1 MVPGGKTDSAPDEEC
16 DEGERGE
23 GTGDRGVLGPGL
35 VIATVAAAS
44 ASSGGGDK
52 ALPHVVQKRAP
63 DAEDAPQLG
72 QKLIDPACAGRSS
85 DS

>member
-1 MVPGGKTDSAPDEEC
+1 MVPGGKTENVPDEEC
-16 DEGERGE
+16 DEAECGED
-23 GTGDRGVLGPGL
+23 TGDRGVLGPGL

-44 ASSGGGDK
+44 ESPGGGDK

-63 DAEDAPQLG
+63 DADPAPQLG